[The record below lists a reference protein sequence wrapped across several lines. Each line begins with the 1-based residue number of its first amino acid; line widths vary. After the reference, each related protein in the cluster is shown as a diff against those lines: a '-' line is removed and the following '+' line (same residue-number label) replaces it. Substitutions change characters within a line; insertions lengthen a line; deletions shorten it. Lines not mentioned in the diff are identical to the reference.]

1 MKYTPCAASIGGVFC
16 RFLPGFL
23 HVCCSF
29 ACLPLPL
36 FQRLRRSGFALCWLP
51 MLRTKLVFAIVIFL
65 LPSRFAAA
73 QQTKSENPFS
83 TNLTIELPLL
93 LGGMAL
99 WFGPVL
105 IGDELPANLCA
116 PCDRRNV
123 NRIDRMVIGNHSH
136 FADVGSDVLAVAI
149 PGVAFVASGFLQ
161 RDSFRGIVDDS
172 LIILESMVLSG
183 VLNQIV
189 RHTMQRP
196 RPYMYLDPIPDN
208 KRKNSADDWH
218 SFFSGH
224 TSAAFAASTAFAN
237 IYSVRHP
244 NSKWRP
250 WVWTAAMGAASLM
263 AVFRPASG
271 EHFYSDALVG
281 AAVGFAAGTA
291 APALHHNRSSSFIF
305 TGSHANFSL
314 SF

>member
-1 MKYTPCAASIGGVFC
+1 
-16 RFLPGFL
+16 
-23 HVCCSF
+23 
-29 ACLPLPL
+29 
-36 FQRLRRSGFALCWLP
+36 
-51 MLRTKLVFAIVIFL
+51 
-65 LPSRFAAA
+65 
-73 QQTKSENPFS
+73 
-83 TNLTIELPLL
+83 
-93 LGGMAL
+93 
-99 WFGPVL
+99 
-105 IGDELPANLCA
+105 
-116 PCDRRNV
+116 
-123 NRIDRMVIGNHSH
+123 MVIGNHSH

-149 PGVAFVASGFLQ
+149 PGVAFAASGFLH
-161 RDSFRGIVDDS
+161 RDSFRRVVDDS
-172 LIILESMVLSG
+172 LIILESMVLNG

-189 RHTMQRP
+189 RHAMQRP
-196 RPYMYLDPIPDN
+196 RPYMYLNPIPDD

-263 AVFRPASG
+263 AFFRPASG

-291 APALHHNRSSSFIF
+291 VPALHHNRARKAGASAASFNF
-305 TGSHANFSL
+305 SGSHASFSL
-314 SF
+314 RF